1 MDFTE
6 FMPANYRNVQH
17 HNVYKGATNT
27 EIPLYFYSVINAIF
41 HFGRYL
47 KLLGQFFRS
56 PERFS
61 VYWKLVM
68 QEMVSVGVGSI
79 VIVIITSVFIGAVT
93 TVQTA
98 YQLVSGFI
106 PRSAIGSVVAASAL
120 LELAP
125 TITSLVLAGKVGS
138 HIASQLGTMRVTE
151 QIDAIEV
158 MGINSVSYLIMP
170 KVVGSILAFPML
182 VSIAAFLIILGGIV
196 AGDWT
201 GQVTMADF
209 AFGARGT
216 FESFQVV
223 FMLIKA
229 VTFGFLIS
237 SIAAYQGFYVR
248 GGALEV
254 GQASTRA
261 VVFSCI
267 LVLVADYVL
276 AQLLL

>member
-1 MDFTE
+1 MI
-6 FMPANYRNVQH
+6 Q
-17 HNVYKGATNT
+17 
-27 EIPLYFYSVINAIF
+27 SIF

-47 KLLGQFFRS
+47 LLLSNFFKS
-56 PERFS
+56 PERPG
-61 VYWKLVM
+61 VYWRLIM
-68 QEMVSVGVGSI
+68 EEMVSVGVGSV
-79 VIVIITSVFIGAVT
+79 VIVIITSIFIGAVT

-138 HIASQLGTMRVTE
+138 NIASQLGTMRVTE

-158 MGINSVSYLIMP
+158 MGINSASYLIMP
-170 KVVGSILAFPML
+170 KVVGSILAFPLL
-182 VSIAAFLIILGGIV
+182 VAIAAFLIITGGIF

-201 GQVTMADF
+201 GQVTIADF
-209 AFGARGT
+209 TFGARGSFT
-216 FESFQVV
+216 TFQVV
-223 FMLIKA
+223 FMFIKS

-237 SIAAYQGFYVR
+237 SISAYQGFYVM

-261 VVFSCI
+261 VVYSCI
-267 LVLVADYVL
+267 LVLAADYVL

>member
-1 MDFTE
+1 
-6 FMPANYRNVQH
+6 
-17 HNVYKGATNT
+17 
-27 EIPLYFYSVINAIF
+27 VIKSIY

-47 KLLGQFFRS
+47 LLLSSFFKS

-61 VYWKLVM
+61 VYWKLVLE
-68 QEMVSVGVGSI
+68 EMVSVGVGSI

-158 MGINSVSYLIMP
+158 MGINSVGYLIMP
-170 KVVGSILAFPML
+170 KVIGSILAFPL
-182 VSIAAFLIILGGIV
+182 LISIAAFLIILGGIV

-201 GQVTMADF
+201 GQVTIADF
-209 AFGARGT
+209 TFGARGT
-216 FESFQVV
+216 FETFQVV
-223 FMLIKA
+223 FMFTKA
-229 VTFGFLIS
+229 LTFGFLIS
-237 SIAAYQGFYVR
+237 SISAYQGFYVR

-267 LVLVADYVL
+267 LVLIADYVL